1 MIVWE
6 DGADRAPRRTGP
18 WTLDARRREAR
29 SASTFVRQWRQD
41 RRALWGVAVLAAASL
56 LGRATP
62 GAWPAQALAIGIGLL
77 GLLVAVWPD
86 RSPT

>member
-6 DGADRAPRRTGP
+6 DGADSAPRRTVP
-18 WTLDARRREAR
+18 WKLDARRREPR

-56 LGRATP
+56 LWRATP
-62 GAWPAQALAIGIGLL
+62 VDWPYQALAIGIGLL